1 MRSEQGLGGGGRG
14 AGLLDGKG
22 GWKEEGRL
30 VENGDGWVVG
40 GGGGVVG
47 SSSEGSD
54 GAPLTPPS
62 GEDGVPQKFSL

>member
-1 MRSEQGLGGGGRG
+1 M
-14 AGLLDGKG
+14 G
-22 GWKEEGRL
+22 GW
-30 VENGDGWVVG
+30 WV